1 MRLEN
6 KVAIITGAGAGIGQA
21 TALRFAEEGAKL
33 VLADLNEESAVR
45 TGSMVQEIG
54 GEAVAI
60 RADISQETDAKLIS
74 ETAMTT
80 FGTIDILVNNA
91 AEFTAKSVENATLED
106 WHRVY
111 GVNVFGT
118 AMVSKYAIPHM
129 KANQRGSIVNV
140 GSVSGVL
147 AQKDFAT
154 YSSTK
159 GAIIVMSKCMALD
172 LAPWNIRVNTVCPG
186 TIVTSAS
193 EREWTRVGMTKEAW
207 CAKEAPRHILNRTG
221 EAREAANVILFVA
234 SDEASFMTA
243 TELMVEGGSSSF

>member
-6 KVAIITGAGAGIGQA
+6 KVAIITGIGAGIGQA

-33 VLADLNEESAVR
+33 VLADLNEPAAMR
-45 TGSMVQEIG
+45 TARMVQDLG
-54 GEAVAI
+54 GKAI
-60 RADISQETDAKLIS
+60 ALRADISLEADAKAIS
-74 ETAMTT
+74 DAAVSA

-129 KANQRGSIVNV
+129 KAQKRGSIVNV

-159 GAIIVMSKCMALD
+159 GAIIIMSKCMALD

-193 EREWTRVGMTKEAW
+193 EREWTRIGMTKEDW

>member
-1 MRLEN
+1 MRLAD
-6 KVAIITGAGAGIGQA
+6 KVAILTGVGAGIGQA
-21 TALRFAEEGAKL
+21 AALRFAEEGARL
-33 VLADLNEESAVR
+33 VLADLNPEGAEKTAK
-45 TGSMVQEIG
+45 MVKDLG
-54 GEAVAI
+54 GTAVAI
-60 RADISQETDAKLIS
+60 QADISKEADAQAIAAA
-74 ETAMTT
+74 AMKA
-80 FGTIDILVNNA
+80 FGRIDILVNNA

-118 AMVSKYAIPHM
+118 AMVSKYVIPHM
-129 KANQRGSIVNV
+129 KAQKSGVIVNV

-159 GAIIVMSKCMALD
+159 GAIIIMSKCMALD
-172 LAPWNIRVNTVCPG
+172 LAPFGIRVNTVCPG

-193 EREWTRVGMTKEAW
+193 EREWTRVGLTREEW

-221 EAREAANVILFVA
+221 EAREVANVLLFMA
-234 SDEASFMTA
+234 SDESSFMTA
-243 TELMVEGGSSSF
+243 TEVMVEGGSSSF

>member
-6 KVAIITGAGAGIGQA
+6 KVAIITGIGAGIGQV
-21 TALRFAEEGAKL
+21 TALRFAEEGARL
-33 VLADLNEESAVR
+33 VLADLNEEAAHR
-45 TGSMVQEIG
+45 TARMVIEKG
-54 GEAVAI
+54 GKAVAI
-60 RADISQETDAKLIS
+60 RADISIEADARAIS
-74 ETAMTT
+74 EAAASA
-80 FGTIDILVNNA
+80 FGTVDVLVNNA
-91 AEFTAKSVENATLED
+91 AEFTAKSVESATLAD

-118 AMVSKYAIPHM
+118 AMVSKYAIPYM
-129 KANQRGSIVNV
+129 KAQKSGSIVNV

-159 GAIIVMSKCMALD
+159 GAIITMSKCMALD
-172 LAPWNIRVNTVCPG
+172 LAPYGIRVNTVCPG

-193 EREWTRVGMTKEAW
+193 EREWTRVGLTREAW

-221 EAREAANVILFVA
+221 EAIEVANVILFVA

-243 TELMVEGGSSSF
+243 SEVMVEGGSSSW

>member
-6 KVAIITGAGAGIGQA
+6 KVAIITGIGAGIGQA
-21 TALRFAEEGAKL
+21 TAIRFAEEGARL
-33 VLADLNEESAVR
+33 VLADLDEQAAYR
-45 TGSMVQEIG
+45 TTRTVEQMG
-54 GEAVAI
+54 GKAVAI
-60 RADISQETDAKLIS
+60 RADISKEADAKAIS
-74 ETAMTT
+74 DAAASA

-106 WHRVY
+106 WQRVY

-118 AMVSKYAIPHM
+118 AMVSKYAIPYM
-129 KANQRGSIVNV
+129 KAKKQGSIVNV

-147 AQKDFAT
+147 AQKEFAT

-159 GAIIVMSKCMALD
+159 GAIIIMSKCMALD
-172 LAPWNIRVNTVCPG
+172 LAPFGIRVNTVCPG

-193 EREWTRVGMTKEAW
+193 EREWTRVGLTREQW
-207 CAKEAPRHILNRTG
+207 CAKEGPRHILNRTG
-221 EAREAANVILFVA
+221 EVREVANVILFVA

-243 TELMVEGGSSSF
+243 SELMVEGGSSSF

>member
-6 KVAIITGAGAGIGQA
+6 KVAIITGIGAGIGHA
-21 TALRFAEEGAKL
+21 TALRFAEEGARL
-33 VLADLNEESAVR
+33 VLADLN
-45 TGSMVQEIG
+45 VQAANHTARLVEQMG
-54 GEAVAI
+54 GQAVAVG
-60 RADISQETDAKLIS
+60 ADISKEADAKAIS
-74 ETAMTT
+74 EAAASA

-91 AEFTAKSVENATLED
+91 AEFTAKSVEDATLAD

-118 AMVSKYAIPHM
+118 AMVSKYAIPYM
-129 KANQRGSIVNV
+129 KAKKHGSIVNV

-159 GAIIVMSKCMALD
+159 GAIITMSKCMALD
-172 LAPWNIRVNTVCPG
+172 LAPYGIRVNTVCPG

-193 EREWTRVGMTKEAW
+193 EREWTRVGLTREAW
-207 CAKEAPRHILNRTG
+207 CAKEGPRHILNRTG
-221 EAREAANVILFVA
+221 EAREVANVILFVA

-243 TELMVEGGSSSF
+243 SELMVEGGSSSF

>member
-6 KVAIITGAGAGIGQA
+6 KVAILTGIGAGIGQA
-21 TALRFAEEGAKL
+21 AALRFAEEGARL
-33 VLADLNEESAVR
+33 VLADLNEEGAQR
-45 TGSMVQEIG
+45 TARMVTDG
-54 GEAVAI
+54 GGKAVAI
-60 RADISQETDAKLIS
+60 RADIAVEADAKAIS
-74 ETAMTT
+74 EMAASA
-80 FGTIDILVNNA
+80 FGQIDILVNNA

-118 AMVSKYAIPHM
+118 AMVSKYAIPYM
-129 KANQRGSIVNV
+129 KAQKRGSIVNV

-159 GAIIVMSKCMALD
+159 GAIITLSKCMALD
-172 LAPWNIRVNTVCPG
+172 LAPFGIRVNTVCPG

-193 EREWTRVGMTKEAW
+193 EREWVRVGLTREQW

-221 EAREAANVILFVA
+221 EAREVANVILFVA

-243 TELMVEGGSSSF
+243 TEVMVEGGSSSW

>member
-6 KVAIITGAGAGIGQA
+6 KVAILTGIGAGIGQA
-21 TALRFAEEGAKL
+21 AALRFAEEGARL
-33 VLADLNEESAVR
+33 VLADLNEEAAAR
-45 TGSMVQEIG
+45 TARMVEEMG
-54 GEAVAI
+54 GKALAI
-60 RADISQETDAKLIS
+60 RADISVESDAKAIS
-74 ETAMTT
+74 EAAAKAY
-80 FGTIDILVNNA
+80 GTIDILVNNA

-118 AMVSKYAIPHM
+118 AMVSKYAIPYM
-129 KANQRGSIVNV
+129 KAHRRGSIVNV

-159 GAIIVMSKCMALD
+159 GAIITMSKCMALD
-172 LAPWNIRVNTVCPG
+172 LAPYGIRVNTVCPG

-193 EREWTRVGMTKEAW
+193 EREWKRVGLTKEEW

-221 EAREAANVILFVA
+221 EAREVANVILFVA

-243 TELMVEGGSSSF
+243 SEVMVEGGSSSW

>member
-6 KVAIITGAGAGIGQA
+6 KVAILTGIGAGIGQA
-21 TALRFAEEGAKL
+21 AALRFAEEGARL
-33 VLADLNEESAVR
+33 VLADLNEEAAAR
-45 TGSMVQEIG
+45 TARMVEEMG
-54 GEAVAI
+54 GKALAI
-60 RADISQETDAKLIS
+60 RADISVESDAKAIS
-74 ETAMTT
+74 EAAAKAY
-80 FGTIDILVNNA
+80 GTIDILVNNA

-118 AMVSKYAIPHM
+118 AMVSKYAIPYM
-129 KANQRGSIVNV
+129 KAQRRGSIVNV

-159 GAIIVMSKCMALD
+159 GAIITMSKCMALD
-172 LAPWNIRVNTVCPG
+172 LAPYGIRVNTVCPG

-193 EREWTRVGMTKEAW
+193 EREWKRVGLTKEEW

-221 EAREAANVILFVA
+221 EAREVANVILFVA

-243 TELMVEGGSSSF
+243 SEVMVEGGSSSW

>member
-6 KVAIITGAGAGIGQA
+6 KVAILTGIGAGIGQA
-21 TALRFAEEGAKL
+21 AALRFAEEGASL
-33 VLADLNEESAVR
+33 VLADLNEEAAQNTAR
-45 TGSMVQEIG
+45 MVQEMG
-54 GEAVAI
+54 GKAVAL
-60 RADISQETDAKLIS
+60 RADIASEADAKAIS
-74 ETAMTT
+74 ETAAAA

-91 AEFTAKSVENATLED
+91 AEFTARSVENATLED

-118 AMVSKYAIPHM
+118 AMVSKYAIPYM
-129 KANQRGSIVNV
+129 KAQKRGVIVNV

-159 GAIIVMSKCMALD
+159 GAIIIMSKCMALD
-172 LAPWNIRVNTVCPG
+172 LAPFGIRVNTVCPG

-193 EREWTRVGMTKEAW
+193 EREWKRVGLTKEEW
-207 CAKEAPRHILNRTG
+207 CAKEAPRHILHRTG
-221 EAREAANVILFVA
+221 EAREVANVILFMA
-234 SDEASFMTA
+234 SDESSFMTA
-243 TELMVEGGSSSF
+243 TEVMVEGGSSSF

>member
-1 MRLEN
+1 MRL
-6 KVAIITGAGAGIGQA
+6 KDRVAIITGIGAGIGQA
-21 TALRFAEEGAKL
+21 TAIRFAEEGAKL
-33 VLADLNEESAVR
+33 ILADLDESAALNTAR
-45 TGSMVQEIG
+45 MAEGAG
-54 GEAVAI
+54 AKAVAI
-60 RADISQETDAKLIS
+60 RADISQEPDAKAIS
-74 ETAMTT
+74 EAAISA
-80 FGTIDILVNNA
+80 FGAIDILVNNA
-91 AEFTAKSVENATLED
+91 ADFTAKSVENAALED

-118 AMVSKYAIPHM
+118 AMVSKYVIPHM
-129 KANQRGSIVNV
+129 KAQRRGSIVNV

-159 GAIIVMSKCMALD
+159 AAIISLSKCMALD
-172 LAPWNIRVNTVCPG
+172 LAPYGIRVNTVCPG

-193 EREWTRVGMTKEAW
+193 EREWKRVGLTREAW

-221 EAREAANVILFVA
+221 EPREVANVILFVA

-243 TELMVEGGSSSF
+243 SDVMVEGGSSSF

>member
-6 KVAIITGAGAGIGQA
+6 KVAIITGCGAGIGQG
-21 TALRFAEEGAKL
+21 TALRFAEEGARL
-33 VLADLNEESAVR
+33 VLADLNETAAHDTAR
-45 TGSMVQEIG
+45 TVEQMGAKAI
-54 GEAVAI
+54 AI
-60 RADISQETDAKLIS
+60 RADISKEVDAKAIS
-74 ETAMTT
+74 AAAASA

-91 AEFTAKSVENATLED
+91 AEFTAKTVEDATLED

-118 AMVSKYAIPHM
+118 AMVSKFVIPYM
-129 KANQRGSIVNV
+129 KARKRGSIVNV

-147 AQKDFAT
+147 AQKNFAT

-159 GAIIVMSKCMALD
+159 GAIITMSKCMALD
-172 LAPWNIRVNTVCPG
+172 LAPYGIRVNTVCPG

-193 EREWTRVGMTKEAW
+193 EREWTRVGLTREEW

-221 EAREAANVILFVA
+221 EVREVANVILFVA

-243 TELMVEGGSSSF
+243 GEIMVEGGSSSF

>member
-1 MRLEN
+1 MRLED
-6 KVAIITGAGAGIGQA
+6 KVAIITGIGAGIGQA
-21 TALRFAEEGAKL
+21 TALRFAEEGARL
-33 VLADLNEESAVR
+33 VLADLNQEAAEHTAR
-45 TGSMVQEIG
+45 MVEEIG
-54 GEAVAI
+54 GKAVAI
-60 RADISQETDAKLIS
+60 RADIAREADARAIS
-74 ETAMTT
+74 EAAASA

-91 AEFTAKSVENATLED
+91 AEFTAKSVEHATLED

-118 AMVSKYAIPHM
+118 AMVSKYAIPYL
-129 KANQRGSIVNV
+129 KARKCGSIVNV

-147 AQKDFAT
+147 AQRDFAT

-159 GAIIVMSKCMALD
+159 GAIITMSKCMALD

-193 EREWTRVGMTKEAW
+193 EREWTRVGLTREEW

-221 EAREAANVILFVA
+221 EAREVANAILFVA

-243 TELMVEGGSSSF
+243 SEIMVEGGSSSW

>member
-1 MRLEN
+1 MRLAN
-6 KVAIITGAGAGIGQA
+6 KVAIITGSGAGIGQA
-21 TALRFAEEGAKL
+21 TAVRFAEEGAKV
-33 VLADLNEESAVR
+33 VLADLDEGGVNKTA
-45 TGSMVQEIG
+45 SMVEKARGKVVALRSDISK
-54 GEAVAI
+54 EADAKAISDAAVA
-60 RADISQETDAKLIS
+60 A
-74 ETAMTT
+74 

-91 AEFTAKSVENATLED
+91 AEFTAKAVEDATLAD

-129 KANQRGSIVNV
+129 KAQKRGSIVNV

-147 AQKDFAT
+147 AQKNFAT

-172 LAPWNIRVNTVCPG
+172 LAPFGIRVNTVCPG
-186 TIVTSAS
+186 TIVTGAS
-193 EREWTRVGMTKEAW
+193 EREWTRVGLTREQW
-207 CAKEAPRHILNRTG
+207 CAKEGPRHILNRTG
-221 EAREAANVILFVA
+221 EPIEVANVILFVA

-243 TELMVEGGSSSF
+243 SEIMVEGGSSSF

>member
-6 KVAIITGAGAGIGQA
+6 KVAIITGIGAGIGQA
-21 TALRFAEEGAKL
+21 TALRFAEEGARL
-33 VLADLNEESAVR
+33 VLADLNEQAAHATTRMVEEMGGRAV
-45 TGSMVQEIG
+45 GL
-54 GEAVAI
+54 
-60 RADISQETDAKLIS
+60 RADISREADARAIS
-74 ETAMTT
+74 EAAVSA
-80 FGTIDILVNNA
+80 FGGIDILVNNA

-129 KANQRGSIVNV
+129 KARKCGSIVNV

-147 AQKDFAT
+147 AQRDFAT

-159 GAIIVMSKCMALD
+159 GAIITLSKCMALD
-172 LAPWNIRVNTVCPG
+172 LAPYGIRVNTVCPG

-193 EREWTRVGMTKEAW
+193 EREWTRVGLTREAW
-207 CAKEAPRHILNRTG
+207 CAKEGPRHILNRTG
-221 EAREAANVILFVA
+221 EAREVANVILFVA

-243 TELMVEGGSSSF
+243 TELMVEGGSSSW

>member
-6 KVAIITGAGAGIGQA
+6 KVAIITGIGAGIGQA
-21 TALRFAEEGAKL
+21 TALRFAEEGAQL
-33 VLADLNEESAVR
+33 VLADLNEQAAFR
-45 TGSMVQEIG
+45 TARMVEEMG
-54 GEAVAI
+54 GKAVAL
-60 RADISQETDAKLIS
+60 RADISQEAEAKAIS
-74 ETAMTT
+74 EAAASA
-80 FGTIDILVNNA
+80 FGTIGILVNNA

-118 AMVSKYAIPHM
+118 AMVSKYAIPYM
-129 KANQRGSIVNV
+129 KAKKRGSIVNV

-159 GAIIVMSKCMALD
+159 GAIITMSKCMALD
-172 LAPWNIRVNTVCPG
+172 LAPFGIRVNTVCPG

-193 EREWTRVGMTKEAW
+193 EREWTRVGLTREEW

-221 EAREAANVILFVA
+221 EAREVANVILFVA

-243 TELMVEGGSSSF
+243 SELMVEGGSSSW

>member
-6 KVAIITGAGAGIGQA
+6 KVAILTGIGAGIGQA
-21 TALRFAEEGAKL
+21 AALRFAEEGARL
-33 VLADLNEESAVR
+33 VLADLNEEAAAR
-45 TGSMVQEIG
+45 TARMVEEMG
-54 GEAVAI
+54 GKAVAI
-60 RADISQETDAKLIS
+60 RADISVEADAKAIS
-74 ETAMTT
+74 EAAAKAY
-80 FGTIDILVNNA
+80 GTIDILVNNA

-118 AMVSKYAIPHM
+118 AMVSKYAIPYM
-129 KANQRGSIVNV
+129 KAQKRGSIVNV

-159 GAIIVMSKCMALD
+159 GAIITMSTCMALD
-172 LAPWNIRVNTVCPG
+172 LAPYGIRVNTVCPG

-193 EREWTRVGMTKEAW
+193 EREWKRVGLTKEEW

-221 EAREAANVILFVA
+221 EAREVANVILFVA
-234 SDEASFMTA
+234 SDEASFITA
-243 TELMVEGGSSSF
+243 SEVMVEGGSSSW

>member
-6 KVAIITGAGAGIGQA
+6 KVAILTGIGAGIGQA
-21 TALRFAEEGAKL
+21 AALRFAEEGARL
-33 VLADLNEESAVR
+33 VLADLNEQAAHNTAR
-45 TGSMVQEIG
+45 MVMEMG
-54 GEAVAI
+54 GKAVAI
-60 RADISQETDAKLIS
+60 RADIASEADAKAIS
-74 ETAMTT
+74 ETAASA

-91 AEFTAKSVENATLED
+91 AEFTAKSVENATIED

-118 AMVSKYAIPHM
+118 AMVSKYAIPYM
-129 KANQRGSIVNV
+129 KAQKRGSIVNV

-154 YSSTK
+154 YSSSK
-159 GAIIVMSKCMALD
+159 GAIIIMSKCMALD
-172 LAPWNIRVNTVCPG
+172 LAPYGIRVNTVCPG

-193 EREWTRVGMTKEAW
+193 EREWTRVGLTREAW

-221 EAREAANVILFVA
+221 EPREVANVILFVA

-243 TELMVEGGSSSF
+243 TEVMVEGGSSSF

>member
-1 MRLEN
+1 MRLEK
-6 KVAIITGAGAGIGQA
+6 KVAILTGIGAGIGQA
-21 TALRFAEEGAKL
+21 AALRFAEEGARL
-33 VLADLNEESAVR
+33 VLADLNGDAAEATARMAREMGAK
-45 TGSMVQEIG
+45 
-54 GEAVAI
+54 AVAI
-60 RADISQETDAKLIS
+60 RADISVEADAKAIS
-74 ETAMTT
+74 EKAMAE
-80 FGTIDILVNNA
+80 FGKIDILVNNA

-118 AMVSKYAIPHM
+118 AIVSKYAIPHM
-129 KANQRGSIVNV
+129 KAQKSGSIVNV

-159 GAIIVMSKCMALD
+159 GAIITMSKCMALD

-193 EREWTRVGMTKEAW
+193 EREWKRVGLTREQW

-221 EAREAANVILFVA
+221 EAREAANVILFIA

-243 TELMVEGGSSSF
+243 SEIMVEGGSSSF

>member
-6 KVAIITGAGAGIGQA
+6 KVAILTGIGAGIGQA
-21 TALRFAEEGAKL
+21 AALRFAEEGASL
-33 VLADLNEESAVR
+33 VLADLNEEAAQNTAR
-45 TGSMVQEIG
+45 MVQELG
-54 GEAVAI
+54 GKAVAL
-60 RADISQETDAKLIS
+60 RADIAREADAKAIS
-74 ETAMTT
+74 ETAASA

-118 AMVSKYAIPHM
+118 AMVSKYAIPYM
-129 KANQRGSIVNV
+129 KAQKRGVIVNV

-159 GAIIVMSKCMALD
+159 GAIIIMSKCMALD
-172 LAPWNIRVNTVCPG
+172 LAPFGIRVNTVCPG

-193 EREWTRVGMTKEAW
+193 EREWKRVGLTKEEW
-207 CAKEAPRHILNRTG
+207 CAKEAPRHILHRTG
-221 EAREAANVILFVA
+221 EAREVANVILFMA
-234 SDEASFMTA
+234 SDESSFMTA
-243 TELMVEGGSSSF
+243 TEVMVEGGSSSF

>member
-6 KVAIITGAGAGIGQA
+6 KVAIITGIGAGIGQA
-21 TALRFAEEGAKL
+21 TAIRFAEEGARL
-33 VLADLNEESAVR
+33 VLADLDEPAALLTQR
-45 TGSMVQEIG
+45 MVEDIG
-54 GEAVAI
+54 GKAVAI
-60 RADISQETDAKLIS
+60 RADISREADAQRIS
-74 ETAMTT
+74 ETAIAA

-91 AEFTAKSVENATLED
+91 AEFTAKSVEDATLED
-106 WHRVY
+106 WRRVY

-118 AMVSKYAIPHM
+118 AMVSKYVIPHM
-129 KANQRGSIVNV
+129 KANKRGSIVNV

-159 GAIIVMSKCMALD
+159 GAIITMSKCMALD

-193 EREWTRVGMTKEAW
+193 EREWKRVGLTKEQW

-221 EAREAANVILFVA
+221 EAREAANVILFIA
-234 SDEASFMTA
+234 SDESSFMTA